1 MEKFYFSMEK
11 TRGQRNQHASWITNF
26 AQNILPKWWLKRKT
40 VSPLNYQKRVLR
52 RGNSTTVGTVII
64 SQKWANSSRVPICQ
78 HSKLNDSYK
87 VVSGNY
93 RRGPS
98 INHNST
104 HDFPVRQFMTMW
116 STSSIRGRTPKEAI
130 LSIILVTKV
139 IVSSLDVNFKQLM

>member
-26 AQNILPKWWLKRKT
+26 AQNILQKWWLKRKT
-40 VSPLNYQKRVLR
+40 MSPLNYQKRVLR

-78 HSKLNDSYK
+78 HSKVNDSYK

-98 INHNST
+98 VNHNST
-104 HDFPVRQFMTMW
+104 HDFPVRQFDNVIYKQYSWTNTEG
-116 STSSIRGRTPKEAI
+116 SHTFNNFGNKGNC
-130 LSIILVTKV
+130 V
-139 IVSSLDVNFKQLM
+139 IVRCYF